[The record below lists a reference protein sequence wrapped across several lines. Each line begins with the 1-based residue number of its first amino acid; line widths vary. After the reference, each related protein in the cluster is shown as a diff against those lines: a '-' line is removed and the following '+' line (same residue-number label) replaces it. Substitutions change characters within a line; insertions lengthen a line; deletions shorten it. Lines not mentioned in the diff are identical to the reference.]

1 MKGCDDPSRYRP
13 SDSWEQVGL
22 PHAEAVVGGARPKL
36 KRGRPKEVT
45 RGSTKESNDLREE
58 EEDRKLDLCEGD
70 SLDCRVLLTRLE
82 ASGDEDEERC
92 LKAPI
97 ERKEEGSHNLVR
109 GRTKPCKFRQKTCKA
124 YRLAPEPSNQSKVL
138 CTLPVVEPRKRRL
151 ASLNAEAVN
160 SLLLYRE
167 DPQGSRLAKKLQ
179 SNGDLAKDAIILGH
193 NTPSGPKVAKSDIFE
208 TGSSKKYQKAMKME
222 DLGLLSLYGPTP
234 RRQASLNA
242 AALLKIT
249 STSFRAKHR
258 GAKTNC
264 NQLSGV
270 VRIKLKKQQHHKL
283 HHGQSQAQSQLVQ
296 RCSNLC
302 KGEYFHPEPQ
312 WEGTTGGNG
321 SIRSDFQCGSLLGYP
336 MKSVK
341 EPVVTQV
348 TPSFCSQERSGE
360 YCHRLALFLGQKS
373 FGDEELE
380 AHSLSKGYL
389 PSPRSLAHPHALT
402 ISPHPYPCFSGY
414 CVHVAHHETSST
426 LMTTMSSSPMPYPP
440 SPVAPITLCPGGVQ
454 SPKLLSPT
462 GSHPS
467 GIAHLAYCYGE
478 PCRISRY
485 AYRAVPTHASRWCC
499 YNAGC
504 TSCRH
509 NIKMEDDS
517 SSLEDHSPPP
527 VQVSPAPGCLATPSA
542 PQAGQSVPR
551 LQNPLSDP
559 SQPRVLLQVARECPQ
574 SAKPP
579 SGSRS
584 GVHGGSPSYCPHI
597 QDKQQLGPTASGAA
611 KQQRITRRRATNGW
625 LPVGVPFEKEVFTVG
640 EETTVLRKCFEGVQR
655 DGEVIRV
662 RDTVLLRS
670 GTRKKSL
677 PYVAKISALW
687 KHPESGE
694 MMMSLFWFY
703 RPEHT
708 QGGRNPS
715 THCENEIFA
724 SRHQDENSVACI
736 EDKCYVLTLAQYC
749 RYCALVTRRGD
760 GLPESATRVV
770 PPCVESTVPAHCCV
784 PTDIDP
790 NLVFM
795 CRHVYDFRYGRILKN
810 LQ

>member
-1 MKGCDDPSRYRP
+1 MKGCDDPCRYRP

-22 PHAEAVVGGARPKL
+22 PHAEAMVGGARPKL
-36 KRGRPKEVT
+36 KRGRPKEVK
-45 RGSTKESNDLREE
+45 RGSVKEKSNELWEE
-58 EEDRKLDLCEGD
+58 EEGRKLDLCEGD

-82 ASGDEDEERC
+82 TSGDKDKESC
-92 LKAPI
+92 LETPI
-97 ERKEEGSHNLVR
+97 EPKVEGSNSLVR
-109 GRTKPCKFRQKTCKA
+109 GRTKPCKSRQKTCKA
-124 YRLAPEPSNQSKVL
+124 YRLALEPNNQSKVL

-167 DPQGSRLAKKLQ
+167 HPQGSRLANKLQ
-179 SNGDLAKDAIILGH
+179 SNGNLAKNAIILGH
-193 NTPSGPKVAKSDIFE
+193 NTPSGPKVAKSDICG
-208 TGSSKKYQKAMKME
+208 TGSSKKHQKAMKME
-222 DLGLLSLYGPTP
+222 DVGLLSLYGPIP

-249 STSFRAKHR
+249 STSFKAKHR
-258 GAKTNC
+258 GAKTNY

-270 VRIKLKKQQHHKL
+270 VRIKLKKRHHHEL
-283 HHGQSQAQSQLVQ
+283 HHRQSQAHPQLVQ
-296 RCSNLC
+296 RCCDLC
-302 KGEYFHPEPQ
+302 KREYFHPEPQ

-321 SIRSDFQCGSLLGYP
+321 FIRSDFQCGSLLGYL
-336 MKSVK
+336 MKSVE
-341 EPVVTQV
+341 EPVETQV
-348 TPSFCSQERSGE
+348 TPSFCCCSQERSGE

-373 FGDEELE
+373 FGDDELE
-380 AHSLSKGYL
+380 DHSLSKDYL
-389 PSPRSLAHPHALT
+389 LSPHSLAHPHALT
-402 ISPHPYPCFSGY
+402 IGPHPYPCFSGY
-414 CVHVAHHETSST
+414 YVHFAHHETSST
-426 LMTTMSSSPMPYPP
+426 LMTSMSSSPMPYP
-440 SPVAPITLCPGGVQ
+440 SSSVASITLCPGGVQ

-467 GIAHLAYCYGE
+467 GIAHPVYCYGE

-485 AYRAVPTHASRWCC
+485 PYRAVTTLASRGCC

-504 TSCRH
+504 SSCSH
-509 NIKMEDDS
+509 NIKMEDYS
-517 SSLEDHSPPP
+517 SPLEDHSPPSVP
-527 VQVSPAPGCLATPSA
+527 VSPAPGCLATAGA
-542 PQAGQSVPR
+542 PPASQSVPC

-559 SQPRVLLQVARECPQ
+559 SQPRIPLHVTRECPQ

-579 SGSRS
+579 SSSRS
-584 GVHGGSPSYCPHI
+584 GVRGGSHI
-597 QDKQQLGPTASGAA
+597 QDKHQLGPAASGAA

-625 LPVGVPFEKEVFTVG
+625 LPVGVPFEKEVFAVG

-687 KHPESGE
+687 KDPESGE

-708 QGGRNPS
+708 QGGRDPN

-749 RYCALVTRRGD
+749 RYCAMVTRQGED
-760 GLPESATRVV
+760 LPESATKVV
-770 PPCVESTVPAHCCV
+770 PPSVEYAVPAHCCV

-790 NLVFM
+790 DLVFM
-795 CRHVYDFRYGRILKN
+795 CRHVYDFRYGRILKS